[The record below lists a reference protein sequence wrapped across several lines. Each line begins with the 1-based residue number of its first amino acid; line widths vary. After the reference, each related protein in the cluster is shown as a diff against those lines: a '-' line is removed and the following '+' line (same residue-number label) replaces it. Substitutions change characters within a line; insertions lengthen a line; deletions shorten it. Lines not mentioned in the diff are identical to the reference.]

1 MELSE
6 KDFGSGLNYCA
17 ELWELKAVDATE
29 NMIFL
34 ARSQICSNY
43 GAGSR
48 INAAKKKRSDVT
60 GFVRTLRKLG

>member
-1 MELSE
+1 MQLSE
-6 KDFGSGLNYCA
+6 KDFGSRLNYSA

-34 ARSQICSNY
+34 VRSQICSNY

-48 INAAKKKRSDVT
+48 INAAKRSKVT
-60 GFVRTLRKLG
+60 

>member
-6 KDFGSGLNYCA
+6 KDFGSRLNYST

-34 ARSQICSNY
+34 VRLQICSNY
-43 GAGSR
+43 DAGSR
-48 INAAKKKRSDVT
+48 INAAKRSKVT
-60 GFVRTLRKLG
+60 

>member
-6 KDFGSGLNYCA
+6 KDFGSRLNYSA

-34 ARSQICSNY
+34 VRSQICSNY
-43 GAGSR
+43 SEGSR
-48 INAAKKKRSDVT
+48 INVAKRSKVT
-60 GFVRTLRKLG
+60 